1 MYNYS
6 QLYIYS
12 LLTVYTPDLMGEIT
26 IFQLQFQNHSR
37 LIFYALDFIF
47 LRIAPY
53 FLRIAL
59 FYLLEKV
66 NFAIKIFHSFNHEK
80 SLSIFFIDTRGV
92 LCLRR
97 EAAIGIGIFPDRIA
111 PRTDFR
117 RKRPL
122 EKYYHRQ
129 HQYRLGNL
137 GRQPLVE
144 TG

>member
-1 MYNYS
+1 M
-6 QLYIYS
+6 YIYS

-66 NFAIKIFHSFNHEK
+66 NFAIKIF
-80 SLSIFFIDTRGV
+80 LFF
-92 LCLRR
+92 
-97 EAAIGIGIFPDRIA
+97 
-111 PRTDFR
+111 
-117 RKRPL
+117 RP
-122 EKYYHRQ
+122 
-129 HQYRLGNL
+129 
-137 GRQPLVE
+137 
-144 TG
+144 